1 MTLKGVKLGPAIT
14 FIEYLTCVVSL
25 IFLLKT
31 LIWSK
36 ITPPASNLMNLAE
49 LLKNELMKS
58 ISKKIY

>member
-1 MTLKGVKLGPAIT
+1 MTLNGVKLGPAVT
-14 FIEYLTCVVSL
+14 FIECLTCVVSL

-31 LIWSK
+31 LIWGK

-49 LLKNELMKS
+49 LLKNERMKS